1 MALLRSLAGAP
12 MTWSEAKRGLEGV
25 LGMSLANNQFTR
37 YLKEL
42 EKYGFVEKSG
52 KYYKIVDP
60 ILEYALLSGGEVLGH
75 A

>member
-1 MALLRSLAGAP
+1 M
-12 MTWSEAKRGLEGV
+12 
-25 LGMSLANNQFTR
+25 
-37 YLKEL
+37 

-60 ILEYALLSGGEVLGH
+60 ILEYALLSGGEVLSH